1 MHLLSLTKA
10 GRRLRESVREAIQGQ
25 EDERVLSALRD
36 ADRAAFIRALRILSE
51 LPPGAM
57 LGRVRGSGAGRPS

>member
-1 MHLLSLTKA
+1 VHLLSLTEA
-10 GRRLRESVREAIQGQ
+10 GRRLREAIQGQ

-51 LPPGAM
+51 FPPGAM
-57 LGRVRGSGAGRPS
+57 RGRVSGSGAGRPS